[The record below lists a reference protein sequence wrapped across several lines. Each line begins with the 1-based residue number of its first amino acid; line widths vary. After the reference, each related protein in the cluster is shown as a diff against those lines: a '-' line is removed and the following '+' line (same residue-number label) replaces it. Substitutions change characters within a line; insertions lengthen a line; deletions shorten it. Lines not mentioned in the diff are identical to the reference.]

1 MNKALFAVPAVLL
14 LSVIPPILVP
24 SRTLI
29 LTAFFPIA
37 GLLMSVAAFIWSSS
51 QRERSFTALY
61 PIAFSCYTAFTLI
74 VELVSAFYPSLG
86 FAWYALTE
94 VMLLCVF
101 TFITVFIAVNS
112 RSIEDQEQKP

>member
-1 MNKALFAVPAVLL
+1 
-14 LSVIPPILVP
+14 
-24 SRTLI
+24 
-29 LTAFFPIA
+29 
-37 GLLMSVAAFIWSSS
+37 MSVAAFIWSSS

-61 PIAFSCYTAFTLI
+61 PIAFSCYTVFTLI

-94 VMLLCVF
+94 VMLLCLF
-101 TFITVFIAVNS
+101 TFITVFIAMNS